1 MERTLKRTGRCLDFA
16 CDIDVQE
23 GSKGEYSIIYS
34 TVDEKC
40 CNPYKVWHDMGEPS
54 SLTESQKEILRQ
66 AASTNLFLLKELMS
80 QTESFSIRRKLVE
93 FAVVYFECKKSNI
106 TSDRGFSYERAVML
120 S

>member
-1 MERTLKRTGRCLDFA
+1 MKNAVIHIKYG
-16 CDIDVQE
+16 
-23 GSKGEYSIIYS
+23 
-34 TVDEKC
+34 
-40 CNPYKVWHDMGEPS
+40 HDMGEPS

-66 AASTNLFLLKELMS
+66 AAVPFISSERIDASDGKL
-80 QTESFSIRRKLVE
+80 SIRRKLDE